1 METGES
7 NGLGGIAIGGEALGA
22 GVAAPRQA
30 LSHPLRTVMGMESL
44 LLSQPGGDAAVGWPV
59 AVVSG
64 GVGGP
69 AAAGSGEL
77 VPGVVFVGASDA
89 LGRVTA
95 LVDTLVAELAGLS
108 LAGAGRDVLQSL
120 VAALG
125 RVRAGADAAEARA
138 VTALERLRDGGVDAV
153 EVLRRNAGSSQR
165 EAQRRKR
172 RAEALAKMPTVAR
185 ALAAG
190 DISAEHAEALA
201 RAAAA
206 TSHEAV
212 DGDADLLAQVAGVP
226 ADRAGRQIQAWTQR
240 NQDPADL
247 HDQHLRQRRRRR
259 LNFGDGDDGMLIAHA
274 AFDRVLGA
282 QFRSLI
288 NGIAD
293 RIWRAE
299 GGRDNPD
306 SRSAEQRRLDAL
318 AIAVGLDPEPTA
330 AARGSA
336 AGGTGAAPAGDEYP
350 PSIATTPVGRND
362 AGEPAVPPRHQPV
375 PPRHQPVPPRH
386 QIVIVASA
394 DVVTGKNP
402 QGRCEIPGVG
412 PIPQSELERLACDA
426 ELFGVLF
433 SGDGDPLWHGRGE
446 RTATDAQR
454 RALLVR
460 DGVCVLCADEP
471 ARCESHHIVPW
482 AKPGEGP
489 TDIDNLAFLCGT
501 CHRRLHNHKRALT
514 RSPDGAWGTAPDTR
528 HARERHSAQA
538 PDTQP
543 RNPEARSTA
552 SRSTP
557 PPHGKR
563 RTPPR
568 NTSACRAGLL
578 EMSINLSARLLR
590 LRPVTMAP
598 PEPVGQI
605 SVAGSGRGTSRLDRI
620 ARPAA
625 MSKQSAEPLLETSGP
640 EPLRYPRRARRA
652 QNTAGDRFDAAERDR
667 RDRRVAM
674 PLPND

>member
-1 METGES
+1 
-7 NGLGGIAIGGEALGA
+7 
-22 GVAAPRQA
+22 
-30 LSHPLRTVMGMESL
+30 MESL
-44 LLSQPGGDAAVGWPV
+44 PPGAPGGNVAVGWPV

-69 AAAGSGEL
+69 AVAGPGEL
-77 VPGVVFVGASDA
+77 VPGIVFVGASDA
-89 LGRVTA
+89 LERVTA

-108 LAGAGRDVLQSL
+108 LAGAGRDVLRSL
-120 VAALG
+120 VGALG

-138 VTALERLRDGGVDAV
+138 VTALERLGDGGVDAV
-153 EVLRRNAGSSQR
+153 EVLRRNAGSSQP
-165 EAQRRKR
+165 QPQPQ
-172 RAEALAKMPTVAR
+172 PTV
-185 ALAAG
+185 
-190 DISAEHAEALA
+190 
-201 RAAAA
+201 
-206 TSHEAV
+206 
-212 DGDADLLAQVAGVP
+212 
-226 ADRAGRQIQAWTQR
+226 
-240 NQDPADL
+240 
-247 HDQHLRQRRRRR
+247 
-259 LNFGDGDDGMLIAHA
+259 
-274 AFDRVLGA
+274 
-282 QFRSLI
+282 
-288 NGIAD
+288 
-293 RIWRAE
+293 
-299 GGRDNPD
+299 
-306 SRSAEQRRLDAL
+306 
-318 AIAVGLDPEPTA
+318 
-330 AARGSA
+330 
-336 AGGTGAAPAGDEYP
+336 
-350 PSIATTPVGRND
+350 
-362 AGEPAVPPRHQPV
+362 PRHQPV
-375 PPRHQPVPPRH
+375 PPRQQPVPPRH

-394 DVVTGKNP
+394 DVVTGKDP
-402 QGRCEIPGVG
+402 QGRCEIPGIG

-454 RALLVR
+454 RALLAR
-460 DGVCVLCADEP
+460 DGVCVLCAEEP

-489 TDIDNLAFLCGT
+489 TDIDNLALLCGT
-501 CHRRLHNHKRALT
+501 CHRRLHNHKRVLT
-514 RSPDGAWGTAPDTR
+514 RSPDGAWGTAPDPR
-528 HARERHSAQA
+528 HAGERHSAQA

-605 SVAGSGRGTSRLDRI
+605 SIAGSGRGTSRLDRI

-625 MSKQSAEPLLETSGP
+625 MSKQSAEPLLEPAARNACGIRVGRGP
-640 EPLRYPRRARRA
+640 PRTPRATVSTPLNGTGGIVGLQCLSRMTDSR
-652 QNTAGDRFDAAERDR
+652 T
-667 RDRRVAM
+667 
-674 PLPND
+674 